1 MPRKPESRFARLGW
15 STMAAQ
21 VAEQLA
27 LAAAPMVAVLAL
39 AAAPAETALLQA
51 AQTLPFLLFSIPIG
65 IVIDRAAKRTIM
77 ALGEVLR
84 ATALLSLVALLTSGH
99 LSLWLLA
106 GFGFLGAVG
115 TVCFTVAAPALL
127 PLIVAPSQL
136 TSANRWLELA
146 RSGAFVAGPAL
157 GGALVGQFGASPAY
171 LLAFAL
177 SATSVALLM
186 TIREPAGQPAPPR
199 PILADLREGVAFV
212 FHHPLLRP
220 ICLTAVFFNLS
231 WFVMHGIFVAY
242 AMSSLAMDASAVGL
256 VLGIYGAGL
265 VIGAAATP
273 ALGRRLSTGTLI
285 LIGPACGAFG
295 ATLVLAT
302 LWFPTP
308 FLVALAYFL
317 LGAGPMIW
325 SITTM
330 TLRQAVTPTWMLGRV
345 SAVIVTATT
354 GAAPLG
360 AILGAGVASTLG
372 VGACLGLASV
382 GFLVQ
387 FGVIVASPVRRLRHQ
402 PDGAAPAT

>member
-1 MPRKPESRFARLGW
+1 MPDKPRSSFARLGW

-21 VAEQLA
+21 MAEQLA
-27 LAAAPMVAVLAL
+27 LAAAPIVAVLAL
-39 AAAPAETALLQA
+39 AAGPAETALLHA

-65 IVIDRAAKRTIM
+65 IFVDRAAKRVVM

-84 ATALLSLVALLTSGH
+84 ATALLCLVALLASGN

-106 GFGFLGAVG
+106 GLGFLGAVG
-115 TVCFTVAAPALL
+115 TVCFVVAAPALL
-127 PLIVAPSQL
+127 PLIVAPHEL

-157 GGALVGQFGASPAY
+157 GGALVGLVGASPAY

-177 SATSVALLM
+177 SATSIALLL
-186 TIREPAGQPAPPR
+186 TIREPAGQPVPSR
-199 PILADLREGVAFV
+199 PVFADLRAGVAFV

-220 ICLTAVFFNLS
+220 ICLTAVFFNVS

-242 AMSSLAMDASAVGL
+242 AMSSLAMDASAVGI

-273 ALGRRLSTGTLI
+273 ALGRLLSTGTLI

-295 ATLVLAT
+295 AALVLFT
-302 LWFPTP
+302 LWLPTP
-308 FLVALAYFL
+308 VLVALAYFL

-325 SITTM
+325 TITTM
-330 TLRQAVTPTWMLGRV
+330 TLRQAVTPSNMLGRV
-345 SAVIVTATT
+345 SAVIVTATA

-360 AILGAGVASTLG
+360 AMLGAGVASTLG
-372 VGACLGLASV
+372 VAACLGLASA

-387 FGVIVASPVRRLRHQ
+387 LGIIAASPVRRLRHQ
-402 PDGAAPAT
+402 PGATVPAT